1 MELSNVNWNAAR
13 KSVLVLGAGA
23 FAHAIVKKNPIMPA
37 VLYGMHL
44 AEYLIVARKAGKAV
58 WLFPQHPCLRLHLLA
73 SHEARNRVKKQLYPP
88 LIRGGYIL
96 VMR

>member
-23 FAHAIVKKNPIMPA
+23 FAHAIVKKNPTMPA

-58 WLFPQHPCLRLHLLA
+58 WYDDFRCFL
-73 SHEARNRVKKQLYPP
+73 NT
-88 LIRGGYIL
+88 L
-96 VMR
+96 VYGFTFWLPMKLEIE

>member
-44 AEYLIVARKAGKAV
+44 AEYLIVARKSGKAV
-58 WLFPQHPCLRLHLLA
+58 WYDDLRCFL
-73 SHEARNRVKKQLYPP
+73 NT
-88 LIRGGYIL
+88 L
-96 VMR
+96 VYGFTFWLPMKLEIE